1 MEMRTRA
8 TLLSVQQQTSKKNN
22 VYFVGLFY
30 QGVDTLQ
37 IMLPEG
43 VVNPAVQKEYD
54 LLIDYNTKWKSL
66 TLKDMHIIQ
75 DLKK

>member
-22 VYFVGLFY
+22 IYFVGLFY

-37 IMLPEG
+37 IMLPDG

-66 TLKDMHIIQ
+66 TLKDMHIVKEI
-75 DLKK
+75 K